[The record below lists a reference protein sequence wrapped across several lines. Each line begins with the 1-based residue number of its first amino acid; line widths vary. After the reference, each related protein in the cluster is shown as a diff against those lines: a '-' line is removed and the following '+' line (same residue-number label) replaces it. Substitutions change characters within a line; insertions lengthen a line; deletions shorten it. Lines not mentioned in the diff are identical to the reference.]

1 MQGLTEQKDTLL
13 CIISDTTT
21 ISHLSTKQ
29 FLSSIKTKNELTEYL
44 SKKLAHYT
52 TKEFVI
58 IYGMRSIHQISSNV
72 L

>member
-1 MQGLTEQKDTLL
+1 MQGLTEQKDILL
-13 CIISDTTT
+13 CIISDTTI

-52 TKEFVI
+52 AKECVI
-58 IYGMRSIHQISSNV
+58 IYGIFY
-72 L
+72 